1 MSSEYKTEQEEFW
14 AGTFGDSY
22 INRNISEGYLA
33 SNIHLF
39 SNIFKSCKKHTSLI
53 EFGANVGMNLKAIKT
68 LLPTCSLHGVEI
80 NERACEDL
88 KNVIGAQNVYH
99 DSIFD
104 FNPTDQF
111 DIVLIKGV
119 LIHINPEKLDL
130 VYDKLYHSSKKY
142 MLICE
147 YYNPS
152 PVSIEYRGHSDRLF
166 KRDFAGEI
174 MDRFTDVQL
183 VDYGFAYHRDISF
196 PQDDC
201 TWFLLEKNIG

>member
-1 MSSEYKTEQEEFW
+1 
-14 AGTFGDSY
+14 
-22 INRNISEGYLA
+22 
-33 SNIHLF
+33 
-39 SNIFKSCKKHTSLI
+39 
-53 EFGANVGMNLKAIKT
+53 
-68 LLPTCSLHGVEI
+68 
-80 NERACEDL
+80 
-88 KNVIGAQNVYH
+88 
-99 DSIFD
+99 
-104 FNPTDQF
+104 
-111 DIVLIKGV
+111 
-119 LIHINPEKLDL
+119 
-130 VYDKLYHSSKKY
+130 